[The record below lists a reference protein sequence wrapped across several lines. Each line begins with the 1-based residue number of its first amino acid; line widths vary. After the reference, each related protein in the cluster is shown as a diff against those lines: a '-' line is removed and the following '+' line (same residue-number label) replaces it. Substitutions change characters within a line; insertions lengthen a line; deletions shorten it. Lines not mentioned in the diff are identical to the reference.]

1 MSTKTTFKRV
11 ALVAVAALGFGVLT
25 SVAPASALAGT
36 NNDNIT
42 AISAGTSAPARV
54 LVSSGA
60 TTITLTHAETTG
72 NVGTDT
78 VTAQI
83 TSAPSGSVDAK
94 LTFSASAENK
104 GGPNGSPSFTA
115 SSKTNQLEA
124 GNAGVA
130 LAVITPNRLAGY
142 KTTALS
148 LRLNADIA
156 GTYQILVTADAAS
169 AAGFSAGKL
178 STTYTITT
186 AGTPTAIAITRL
198 NGAIVG
204 GAADDHGLNLAI
216 SLKDAAGNATVLGLN
231 ESLEVSQTAA
241 VAAVTLNN
249 SAVASTSFGSGSA
262 TSSNAYVLAAE
273 GKTIAAAGTNIITVT
288 GGGLLPA
295 TLTQNYSATMTAAV
309 AGVAGTFAL
318 TTSTGTAVTTGTTYT
333 GSAATWK
340 TAVASAHTFKFTP
353 TTQASTAT
361 NYAVNVTDK
370 KGVKFATHVAVPAAA
385 TGADTFG
392 LVSVT
397 SGVDEVET
405 STTIEL
411 ATATNGTQTIT
422 YDAPTA
428 TKATVTVPATNI
440 LAAPAA
446 ATAMTV
452 KLVDE
457 YGNAMAN
464 RTVSVSVSGRNTVAS
479 KELGVTDSLGQYTWT
494 HTDAGTTGA
503 TDSVVFVAGG
513 VTATAFTITYGTFT
527 VSKVSFTGGS
537 TTAGVANATP
547 TVHALEAD
555 QTPESATQDA
565 EVTVTDAAGSLLAG
579 VPVTFTVAAA
589 DAAKLA
595 LTTTT
600 ATVYTGSNGKATGK
614 VYAWIAGTY
623 TVTATAGGVT
633 GTGSYSFANS
643 RPADARVLS
652 ASATDGV
659 VTAKVVDRFGNP
671 VSGVTVY
678 ASRTSGTGYFGSG
691 VSKTSTTTGTD
702 GVAEFTMVGTA
713 EVKVSTLD
721 YNALPGTNAAGQTCA
736 LAGNFDCAV
745 GATAAVAFTATTAGT
760 AIANA
765 KNVGSS
771 FAPAGVSA
779 VTVSVNNNAAADSA
793 TAAADAAAEATD
805 AANAATDAANAAA
818 EAADAATAAAQDA
831 ADAVAALST
840 QVSEMV
846 NALKKQITALTNLVI
861 KIQKKVRA

>member
-25 SVAPASALAGT
+25 SVAPATAAA
-36 NNDNIT
+36 NANIT

-60 TTITLTHAETTG
+60 TTISLTHAETNG
-72 NVGTDT
+72 SVGTDT

-83 TSAPSGSVDAK
+83 TSAPTGSVNAALSFAAATTK
-94 LTFSASAENK
+94 APAS
-104 GGPNGSPSFTA
+104 GTYTA
-115 SSKTNQLEA
+115 STKTNQLEA
-124 GNAGVA
+124 SNVGVA
-130 LAVITPNRLAGY
+130 RAVIAPA
-142 KTTALS
+142 TTGTTTQLE
-148 LRLNADIA
+148 LKINADIA
-156 GTYQILVTADAAS
+156 GTYQILVTADADS
-169 AAGFSAGKL
+169 AAGFTAGKK
-178 STTYTITT
+178 SVSYTITT
-186 AGTPTAIAITRL
+186 AGTPTAVAITRL

-204 GAADDHGLNLAI
+204 GAAEDHGLNLAI

-249 SAVASTSFGSGSA
+249 SGVASTSFGSGSA
-262 TSSNAYVLAAE
+262 TSSNAYVLRAE

-309 AGVAGTFAL
+309 AGVAGAFTL
-318 TTSTGTAVTTGTTYT
+318 TTSTGTAVATGTTYT
-333 GSAATWK
+333 GSNAAGWS
-340 TAVASAHTFKFTP
+340 TATASSHTFKFAP
-353 TTQASTAT
+353 TTQAATAT

-370 KGVKFATHVAVPAAA
+370 LGVKYATHVAVPALA
-385 TGADTFG
+385 TATVVTDTFG
-392 LVSVT
+392 LVTVS
-397 SGVDEVET
+397 SGVDEDYT

-411 ATATNGTQTIT
+411 ATATTGSQTIT
-422 YDAPTA
+422 YDAPDA
-428 TKATVTVPATNI
+428 TKASVTVPATNI

-452 KLVDE
+452 KLVDQ
-457 YGNAMAN
+457 YGSAIAN
-464 RTVSVSVSGRNTVAS
+464 KTVSVSVSGRNTVAS
-479 KELGVTDSLGQYTWT
+479 KELGVTDALGQFTWT

-513 VTATAFTITYGTFT
+513 QTATAFTITYGTFT

-537 TTAGVANATP
+537 TTAGVADATP

-565 EVTVTDAAGSLLAG
+565 TVTVTDAAGSLLAG

-614 VYAWIAGTY
+614 VFAWIAGTY

-633 GTGSYSFANS
+633 GTGTYTFANN

-713 EVKVSTLD
+713 DVKVSTLD
-721 YNALPGTNAAGQTCA
+721 YNALPGVNAAGQTCA

-771 FAPAGVSA
+771 FAPAGVSS
-779 VTVSVNNNAAADSA
+779 VTVAVNNNAAADSA

>member
-1 MSTKTTFKRV
+1 MSTKTTFKRI

-25 SVAPASALAGT
+25 SVAPASAVGA
-36 NNDNIT
+36 NDNIT
-42 AISAGTSAPARV
+42 AITAGTSAPARV
-54 LVSSGA
+54 GVLGGK
-60 TTITLTHAETTG
+60 TTITLTHPETT
-72 NVGTDT
+72 TPAYT
-78 VTAQI
+78 ESITAQI
-83 TSAPSGSVDAK
+83 VSAPATSVNAV
-94 LTFSASAENK
+94 LTFSNSSVTAVQ
-104 GGPNGSPSFTA
+104 A
-115 SSKTNQLEA
+115 SSFANTSSTKTDQLAASMA
-124 GNAGVA
+124 GIATA
-130 LAVITPNRLAGY
+130 LIA
-142 KTTALS
+142 TTATDTGKSTQIALS
-148 LRLNADIA
+148 LNADVA
-156 GTYQILVTADAAS
+156 GSYQILVTANAT
-169 AAGFSAGKL
+169 AGGGFTAGKK
-178 STTYTITT
+178 STSYTITT
-186 AGTPTAIAITRL
+186 AGTPTAVAITRL

-204 GAADDHGLNLAI
+204 GAADDFGLNLAI

-231 ESLEVSQTAA
+231 ESLDVSQTAA
-241 VAAVTLNN
+241 VAAVTLNDA
-249 SAVASTSFGSGSA
+249 AVASTSFGSSSA
-262 TSSNAYVLAAE
+262 TSSNAYVLRAE

-288 GGGLLPA
+288 GGGVLPA

-333 GSAATWK
+333 GSAATWN
-340 TAVASAHTFKFTP
+340 TATASSHTFKFTP

-370 KGVKFATHVAVPAAA
+370 LGVKFATHVAVPAAA
-385 TGADTFG
+385 TATVVTDAFG
-392 LVSVT
+392 LVTVS
-397 SGVDEVET
+397 SGVDEDYT
-405 STTIEL
+405 STTIAI
-411 ATATNGTQTIT
+411 ATATNGSQVIS
-422 YDAPTA
+422 YDPPTA

-633 GTGSYSFANS
+633 GTGTYTFANN

-771 FAPAGVSA
+771 FAPAGVSS
-779 VTVSVNNNAAADSA
+779 VTVAVNNNAAADSA

-846 NALKKQITALTNLVI
+846 DALKKQITALTNLVI

>member
-1 MSTKTTFKRV
+1 LTFKHD
-11 ALVAVAALGFGVLT
+11 AA
-25 SVAPASALAGT
+25 S
-36 NNDNIT
+36 
-42 AISAGTSAPARV
+42 
-54 LVSSGA
+54 
-60 TTITLTHAETTG
+60 ETY
-72 NVGTDT
+72 T

-83 TSAPSGSVDAK
+83 TAAPAGSATAGLAFAVPTGSGVTATVSDVA
-94 LTFSASAENK
+94 TV
-104 GGPNGSPSFTA
+104 TA
-115 SSKTNQLEA
+115 SSKNVTLTSTE
-124 GNAGVA
+124 VA
-130 LAVITPNRLAGY
+130 FADVTATG
-142 KTTALS
+142 TTGSSTLNLS
-148 LRLNADIA
+148 INPDVA
-156 GTYQILVTADAAS
+156 GTYQILVAVGGNVNTGF
-169 AAGFSAGKL
+169 AAGNKSV
-178 STTYTITT
+178 TYSLTT

-198 NGAIVG
+198 SGAIVG
-204 GAADDHGLNLAI
+204 GAGNDFGLNLGI
-216 SLKDAAGNATVLGLN
+216 SLKDAAGNATVLASN

-241 VAAVTLNN
+241 VAAVTLNDA
-249 SAVASTSFGSGSA
+249 SVASTSFGSSSE
-262 TSSNAYVLAAE
+262 TVSNAYLLRAE

-288 GGGLLPA
+288 GGGVLPA

-309 AGVAGTFAL
+309 AGIAGTFAL

-333 GSAATWK
+333 GSAASWNT
-340 TAVASAHTFKFTP
+340 ASASSHTFKFTP
-353 TTQASTAT
+353 STQAAAAT

-370 KGVKFATHVAVPAAA
+370 LGTKFATHVAVPAAA
-385 TGADTFG
+385 TATVVTDAFG
-392 LVSVT
+392 LVTVSA
-397 SGVDEVET
+397 GVDDVYT
-405 STTIEL
+405 SATIAL

-428 TKATVTVPATNI
+428 TKATVTVPATSI

-547 TVHALEAD
+547 TIHVLEAD

-614 VYAWIAGTY
+614 VFAWIAGTY

-633 GTGSYSFANS
+633 GTGTYTFANT
-643 RPADARVLS
+643 RAADARVLS

-771 FAPAGVSA
+771 FAPAGVSS
-779 VTVSVNNNAAADSA
+779 VTVAVNNNAAADSSQ
-793 TAAADAAAEATD
+793 AAADAAAEATD

>member
-1 MSTKTTFKRV
+1 MSTKTTFKRI
-11 ALVAVAALGFGVLT
+11 ALVAVAAMGFGVLT
-25 SVAPASALAGT
+25 SIAPASAAA
-36 NNDNIT
+36 NANIT
-42 AISAGTSAPARV
+42 AITAGTPAPARV
-54 LVSSGA
+54 LVASGA
-60 TTITLTHAETTG
+60 TTITVSHAETTG
-72 NVGTDT
+72 DVGVDT

-83 TSAPSGSVDAK
+83 TSAPTGSVNAA
-94 LTFSASAENK
+94 LSFSALTEAK
-104 GGPNGSPSFTA
+104 GGPNGTGTYTA
-115 SSKTNQLEA
+115 STKTNQLET

-130 LAVITPNRLAGY
+130 RAVFAPNRLA
-142 KTTALS
+142 KFTTTQLE
-148 LRLNADIA
+148 LKINADIA
-156 GTYQILVTADAAS
+156 GTYQILVTADADS

-186 AGTPTAIAITRL
+186 AGAPTSLTISRL
-198 NGAIVG
+198 SGAIVG
-204 GAADDHGLNLAI
+204 GAAEDFGLNLGI

-231 ESLEVSQTAA
+231 ESLDVTQTAA

-249 SAVASTSFGSGSA
+249 AATATFGSSSG
-262 TSSNAYVLAAE
+262 TVSNAYVLRAE

-318 TTSTGTAVTTGTTYT
+318 TTSTGTAIATGTTYT
-333 GSAATWK
+333 GSNAAGWK
-340 TAVASAHTFKFTP
+340 TAVASSHTFKFTP
-353 TTQASTAT
+353 TTQADAAT

-370 KGVKFATHVAVPAAA
+370 KGTKFATHVAVPAKA
-385 TGADTFG
+385 TATVVTDAFG
-392 LVSVT
+392 LVTVS

-411 ATATNGTQTIT
+411 ATATTGTQTIT
-422 YDAPTA
+422 YDAPVA

-452 KLVDE
+452 KLVDQF
-457 YGNAMAN
+457 GNAMAN
-464 RTVSVSVSGRNTVAS
+464 KTVSVSVSGRNTVAS
-479 KELGVTDSLGQYTWT
+479 KELGVTDSLGQFTWT

-513 VTATAFTITYGTFT
+513 KAATAFTITYGTFT

-537 TTAGVANATP
+537 TTAGVADATP
-547 TVHALEAD
+547 TINPIEAD
-555 QTPESATQDA
+555 QTPESATKDA
-565 EVTVTDAAGSLLAG
+565 TVTVTDAAGSLLAG
-579 VPVTFTVAAA
+579 VPVVFTVS
-589 DAAKLA
+589 DATKLA
-595 LTTTT
+595 VTTTT
-600 ATVYTGSNGKATGK
+600 ATVYTGSDGKATAK
-614 VYAWIAGTY
+614 VFAWIAGTY

-633 GTGSYSFANS
+633 GTGTYSFANS

-659 VTAKVVDRFGNP
+659 ISAKVVDRFGNP

-702 GVAEFTMVGTA
+702 GVAEFTMIGTA
-713 EVKVSTLD
+713 TVLVSTLD
-721 YNALPGTNAAGQTCA
+721 YNALPGTNAPGQTCA

-760 AIANA
+760 TIANA

-779 VTVSVNNNAAADSA
+779 VTVTVNNNAAADSA
-793 TAAADAAAEATD
+793 QAASDAAAEATD

-840 QVSEMV
+840 QVTELVS
-846 NALKKQITALTNLVI
+846 ALRKQITSLTNLVI